1 MPQGLML
8 ALALAAAAFSPPEFD
23 AWARAHGRVYA
34 TAGERAR
41 RRALFDANMAEMAE
55 VGARSPRAVYRA
67 GDHADWSADEL
78 KGLRGGEA
86 DLTSP
91 RARTAN
97 VTFSRADVDGAEDS
111 LDWVARG
118 AVTTPP
124 RSQGR
129 CGTCQEFSGSG
140 DMEGAWVLDGGHDL
154 ARFSTQELI
163 DCQGGASC
171 ARAKHLPHRPPP
183 RARPNTTAPRAQ
195 TRWRGRSRTA
205 SCARRRTRS
214 PTTPTPHSPAA
225 APRAT

>member
-1 MPQGLML
+1 ML

-23 AWARAHGRVYA
+23 AWARAHGRKYA

-97 VTFSRADVDGAEDS
+97 VTFSRADVDAAEDS

-171 ARAKHLPHRPPP
+171 ARQAPPP
-183 RARPNTTAPRAQ
+183 SPDAIPSFAPAPPPRAQ
-195 TRWRGRSRTA
+195 TRWHGRSRTA
-205 SCARRRTRS
+205 SCARRHTRS
-214 PTTPTPHSPAA
+214 PTTPTPRSPAA